1 MLFNMDSPDI
11 SEDLDSIKLNNNT
24 VLIIEPRKITHL
36 HNVLQ
41 NAVYFFKK

>member
-1 MLFNMDSPDI
+1 MTESYKF
-11 SEDLDSIKLNNNT
+11 EDLNIIEFNNNKNT